1 MSAPRIVLVS
11 TKDSAN
17 VGACARA
24 MKNFGL
30 GDLVLVAPRC
40 TVDRRAHALASH
52 ASDVLE
58 AARVVGTVEEA
69 IADRRWVV
77 GTSARLRG
85 AGNFTVHTPR
95 SVAAAL
101 QGGDSAVL
109 FGPEDHGLD
118 NDALNRC
125 QAYVSIPTAP
135 YASLN
140 LAQAVVVVA
149 YEWFQARTRPSAA
162 AGAVDA
168 GRTHEAGGGSA
179 PADGG
184 RVLPSAT
191 DTGVVDAGAG
201 EAARRD
207 QMERF
212 YRQLLATFH
221 HIGFTDPM
229 RERSVDRLFRGIFD
243 RVALSRREVA
253 ALRGLL
259 SQVGWAA
266 DQPPERLPGRRGER

>member
-1 MSAPRIVLVS
+1 VSAPRIVLVS

-30 GDLVLVAPRC
+30 DDLVLVAPRC
-40 TVDRRAHALASH
+40 TVDRRAQALASH

-95 SVAAAL
+95 SAAAAL

-149 YEWFQARTRPSAA
+149 YEWFQARTRSSTA

-168 GRTHEAGGGSA
+168 ERARAVGGNASTLAESGTA
-179 PADGG
+179 P
-184 RVLPSAT
+184 PSAT
-191 DTGVVDAGAG
+191 DTGAVDAG
-201 EAARRD
+201 ESARRD

-243 RVALSRREVA
+243 RVVLSPREVA